1 MEENL
6 TFKDKLWN
14 KEEFIYETITNE
26 IKMIET
32 IFFAFN
38 QYKNLHDEYS
48 EKLEFINTNFFDLSE
63 FKVNKDST
71 YFQIITNFKNLLTN
85 ISNIH
90 KNLSENLNNLLTE
103 DLKNICV
110 NKFEEIRKLNENYQQ
125 TKKNLFNSKKKLE
138 EAKNIYNDDS
148 IKKLEEIQK
157 FIENKNGRDDL
168 LESLTLKF
176 SRQKE
181 LITNNKI
188 KNYVDS
194 INVYNLNLNN
204 FIKISD
210 FQLEN
215 LQKNQIEYIQ
225 ILIERISF
233 YTKNIKETF
242 KSIIEQTN
250 QFEQTSNNFNV
261 QKDINNFILKHKSIT
276 IKPTKE
282 DFEPFNTKIEENS
295 LFKNIKKNY
304 DLNIVKKVNEISNSL
319 FCYISPELHS
329 NDEEKNKKFFEI
341 KQFSEN
347 SYKGQIDVPEIDTIL
362 NKILNQKDFLKYFL
376 DNINKSRA
384 QLLTLSEKGF
394 NNLKYIFQK
403 IILSSFNQNDFE
415 TIQYVIILSQTFYK
429 EPLNDKKILL
439 QDELKHIEIF
449 HLNQTWKT
457 LIENNINKEIV
468 NQKIENEINNEEN
481 KMKLQN
487 IIFSILVTFKFNMD
501 SFGLKKENQN
511 EILKEILDKYNLK
524 DQNGMILDFLQN
536 EVENIENNKEQIID
550 DLNQEQK
557 QNEILQEND
566 NNQPEKIYENNNNII
581 NENNNNNNINKN
593 D

>member
-14 KEEFIYETITNE
+14 KEDFIYEIITNE

-32 IFFAFN
+32 IFFVFN

-48 EKLEFINTNFFDLSE
+48 EKLDFINANFFDLNE
-63 FKVNKDST
+63 FKVNKEST
-71 YFQIITNFKNLLTN
+71 YFQIITNFKNLFTN

-90 KNLSENLNNLLTE
+90 KNLSEKLNNLLTE
-103 DLKNICV
+103 DLKNICI

-125 TKKNLFNSKKKLE
+125 SKKNLFNSKKKLE
-138 EAKNIYNDDS
+138 EAKNLYNDDS

-157 FIENKNGRDDL
+157 FIENKNGRDDI

-181 LITNNKI
+181 LITNTKI

-194 INVYNLNLNN
+194 INLYNLHLNE

-215 LQKNQIEYIQ
+215 LQKNQIDYIK

-233 YTKNIKETF
+233 YTKNIKDTF
-242 KSIIEQTN
+242 NSIIEKTN
-250 QFEQTSNNFNV
+250 EFEQISNNFDI
-261 QKDINNFILKHKSIT
+261 QKDINNFILKNKSIT

-295 LFKNIKKNY
+295 SFKNIKKNY

-329 NDEEKNKKFFEI
+329 NDEEKNKKFLEI

-347 SYKGQIDVPEIDTIL
+347 SYKGQIDQQEIDLIL
-362 NKILNQKDFLKYFL
+362 NKILPENEKDFLKYFL

-394 NNLKYIFQK
+394 NNLKYIFTK
-403 IILSSFNQNDFE
+403 IILSAFNQNDYE

-429 EPLNDKKILL
+429 EPLNDKKVLL
-439 QDELKHIEIF
+439 QDELKNIEIF
-449 HLNQTWKT
+449 HLNQTWKI
-457 LIENNINKEIV
+457 LIENNISKEIV
-468 NQKIENEINNEEN
+468 NQKINENEINNEEN
-481 KMKLQN
+481 KIKLQN
-487 IIFSILVTFKFNMD
+487 IVFSILITFKFNMD
-501 SFGLKKENQN
+501 SFDLKKENQN
-511 EILKEILDKYNLK
+511 VILKEILDKYNLK
-524 DQNGMILDFLQN
+524 DENGMILDYLQN
-536 EVENIENNKEQIID
+536 EVENIQNNKEEIID
-550 DLNQEQK
+550 NLNQEQK
-557 QNEILQEND
+557 KNEILKEDD
-566 NNQPEKIYENNNNII
+566 NNEPEKIYENNQN
-581 NENNNNNNINKN
+581 NNNNNNINEK
-593 D
+593 